1 MSLTSPQIRYLIY
14 GLWTIH
20 PVLQCIV
27 AAVML
32 RRKLSRMMPMFFAY
46 IVSQVVIFAFSFPTY
61 VWGSSEAYFYLSW
74 TTTGISAALGF
85 LVIREIFIDVFR
97 PFPALRDFG
106 SILFRWA
113 GIVMGLVAIILI
125 AAGSYADHSQQVV
138 QFVLA
143 MERGVRVMQCGLIL
157 FLLLFSTYLG
167 FSWKNHSFG
176 IALGFGGFA
185 AVEMALMVYR
195 SRVGYTGDTALSIIN
210 MLAYNTSLIVW
221 LTYLVRDN
229 PARRS
234 TELLLKPVRWNESL
248 ADVLHPVSRD
258 SLLPMFEGI
267 VDRALSRSVAAAS
280 DEKPEVKQAP
290 KEPAPARIVERP
302 AYVARTLSLP
312 SIQHG

>member
-1 MSLTSPQIRYLIY
+1 
-14 GLWTIH
+14 
-20 PVLQCIV
+20 
-27 AAVML
+27 
-32 RRKLSRMMPMFFAY
+32 
-46 IVSQVVIFAFSFPTY
+46 VIFAFSFPTY

-113 GIVMGLVAIILI
+113 GMVMGLVAIILI

-138 QFVLA
+138 QLVLA

-210 MLAYNTSLIVW
+210 MVGYNLALIVW